1 MTQPLKLVPSED
13 QVTLCK
19 QAQGLLT
26 QQAPVARLRHYRD
39 TAGHPGFDAGLWGKI
54 AGLGWIHLHLTEEEG
69 GAGLPFADLC
79 ALQEQFGKVLAPE
92 PWLSAVWATELLRR
106 SSSHRRLL
114 AGISEGLHSVA
125 VAWQEHRY
133 ERTPKTTSCK
143 RAAAGW
149 HLSGTKRHVLDAP
162 DAAYTLIT
170 AVDGDGAIRL
180 FCVETATLEAT
191 REQRMDGRP
200 AATLTF
206 ALELP
211 ATAEVT
217 FYEGAELAWS
227 QACDVASIAL
237 AAQMVGAAQAALDMT
252 VEYLKIRQ
260 QFGVAIG
267 TFQALQHRAAKMF
280 IELELTRSA
289 VIGAAAAVDAGS
301 DELARYA
308 SLAKARACETLS
320 LIAHEAIQLH
330 GGIGVTDE
338 HDIGLYLKRWR
349 GDDALLGDASWHR
362 QRWAELG
369 GY

>member
-1 MTQPLKLVPSED
+1 
-13 QVTLCK
+13 
-19 QAQGLLT
+19 
-26 QQAPVARLRHYRD
+26 
-39 TAGHPGFDAGLWGKI
+39 
-54 AGLGWIHLHLTEEEG
+54 
-69 GAGLPFADLC
+69 
-79 ALQEQFGKVLAPE
+79 
-92 PWLSAVWATELLRR
+92 
-106 SSSHRRLL
+106 
-114 AGISEGLHSVA
+114 
-125 VAWQEHRY
+125 
-133 ERTPKTTSCK
+133 
-143 RAAAGW
+143 
-149 HLSGTKRHVLDAP
+149 
-162 DAAYTLIT
+162 
-170 AVDGDGAIRL
+170 
-180 FCVETATLEAT
+180 
-191 REQRMDGRP
+191 MDGRP

-227 QACDVASIAL
+227 QACDVAAIAVS
-237 AAQMVGAAQAALDMT
+237 AQMVGAAQAALDMT

>member
-1 MTQPLKLVPSED
+1 MTQPLRLVPSED
-13 QVTLCK
+13 QVTLSK
-19 QAQGLLT
+19 QAQGLLA
-26 QQAPVARLRHYRD
+26 QHAPVNRLRHYRD
-39 TAGHPGFDAGLWGKI
+39 TADHPGADAALWSRV
-54 AGLGWIHLHLTEEEG
+54 AGLGWVHLHLTEEEG

-79 ALQEQFGKVLAPE
+79 ALQEQFGKVLSPE
-92 PWLSAVWATELLRR
+92 PWVSAVWATELLRR

-114 AGISEGLHSVA
+114 AGIGEGVHTVA
-125 VAWQEHRY
+125 IGWQEHRY
-133 ERTPKTTSCK
+133 DRLPKTTVCR
-143 RAAAGW
+143 RAGSGW

-162 DAAYTLIT
+162 AAAYTLIT
-170 AVDGDGAIRL
+170 AADEAGALRL
-180 FCVETATLEAT
+180 FCVETGSLEAT
-191 REQRMDGRP
+191 REVRMDGRP

-211 ATAEVT
+211 ATAEVIC
-217 FYEGAELAWS
+217 YEGAELAWS
-227 QACDVASIAL
+227 QACDVTAIAV

-252 VEYLKIRQ
+252 VDYLKIRQ

-301 DELARYA
+301 IELARFS

-320 LIAHEAIQLH
+320 LVAHEAIQLH